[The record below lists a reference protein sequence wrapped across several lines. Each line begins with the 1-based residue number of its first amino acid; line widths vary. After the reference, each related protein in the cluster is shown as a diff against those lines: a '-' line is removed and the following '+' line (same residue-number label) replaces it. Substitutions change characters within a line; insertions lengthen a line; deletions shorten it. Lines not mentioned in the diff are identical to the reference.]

1 MAPAK
6 TDAIVLHATGKGRF
20 QVEAQ
25 NGTSTIL
32 VDEPVAS
39 GGTGLGPSPYD
50 LLATALGACTLMTIR
65 LYVER
70 KGIHLQ
76 DAKVRVSHSRD
87 ALHGKDN
94 FKREILLQGALTD
107 EQRTRI
113 LQVADRCPVHMT
125 MTRGSDVS
133 TSVITNQAVFDG
145 QAVPDCQHAG
155 DMSEACG

>member
-1 MAPAK
+1 GYILANLRSTGFMEPAK

-32 VDEPVAS
+32 VDEPVAA

-70 KGIHLQ
+70 KGIHL
-76 DAKVRVSHSRD
+76 DDIKVRVSHSRD

-94 FKREILLQGALTD
+94 FEREILSMHNLTD
-107 EQRTRI
+107 KQRTHI
-113 LQVADRCPVHMT
+113 LQIAARCPPNMT
-125 MTRGSDVS
+125 MTHGSAVS
-133 TSVITNQAVFDG
+133 S
-145 QAVPDCQHAG
+145 
-155 DMSEACG
+155 S